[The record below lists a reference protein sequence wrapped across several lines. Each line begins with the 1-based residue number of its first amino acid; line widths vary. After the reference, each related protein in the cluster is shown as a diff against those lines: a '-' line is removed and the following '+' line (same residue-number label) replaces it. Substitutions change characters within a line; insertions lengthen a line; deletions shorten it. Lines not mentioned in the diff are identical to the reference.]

1 VVSPDPDEAS
11 ELAAR
16 LGRHADAPSGEW
28 VSISGVRIDEL
39 PIDVVRKHVLVVDRE
54 PRLLA
59 GTLAQAV
66 DSPDFRLDSRDA
78 RPTVTE
84 ALEAAAAGDIV
95 DGLSEGLETELPE
108 MARSLSGGQ
117 RQRVVLAA
125 ALRADPQVLVLDEPT
140 SAVDAHT
147 EALIAKRLRVI
158 RRGQT
163 TVVFTTSP
171 LMLEQAD
178 HVVFVDGRVRAEGD
192 HSGLLASDG
201 AYRAVVTRGAA

>member
-11 ELAAR
+11 EVAAR
-16 LGRHADAPSGEW
+16 LGRYADAAPGEW
-28 VSISGVRIDEL
+28 VSIGGVRADEM
-39 PIDVVRKHVLVVDRE
+39 PIEVMRKHVLVVDRE
-54 PRLLA
+54 PQLLA
-59 GTLAQAV
+59 GTLTQAI
-66 DSPDFRLDSRDA
+66 DTPDFRADDHEP

-95 DGLSEGLETELPE
+95 DGLSEGLETDLPE

-125 ALRADPQVLVLDEPT
+125 ALRADPEVLVLDEPT

-147 EALIAKRLRVI
+147 EALIAKRLRLI
-158 RRGQT
+158 REGRT

-178 HVVFVDGRVRAEGD
+178 HVVFLDGRVRAQGD
-192 HSGLLASDG
+192 HARLLASEVS
-201 AYRAVVTRGAA
+201 YRAVVTRGAA